1 MEQICIN
8 SPENIVGLIGM
19 IVMGAST
26 LANIIPA
33 PDKATTPVMKM
44 VSRVVH
50 FIAVD
55 IVTSIKKAK

>member
-8 SPENIVGLIGM
+8 SPENIIGLVGM

-26 LANIIPA
+26 VANFIPA
-33 PDKATTPVMKM
+33 PDKATNPVMKFI
-44 VSRVVH
+44 SRIVH

-55 IVTSIKKAK
+55 VVTSMKKAK